1 MRGGTLPALQK
12 LLGHADLKMVLRYSH
27 LAPEY
32 LRQEIEKTERR
43 ASAPDSTQRD
53 VGAGYTRKTAV
64 ETIASLGAEGGTRTP
79 TPLRAHDP
87 ESCASANSATSA
99 RRASFIIPSRDG
111 QSSRGRRRPDDFHQP
126 PGAAR
131 VRDPRD
137 GRGRARAAR
146 DGGQVAA

>member
-12 LLGHADLKMVLRYSH
+12 ILGHADLKMTLRYSH

-43 ASAPDSTQRD
+43 ASAHDSTQRD
-53 VGAGYTRKTAV
+53 AGAGYTRKTAV
-64 ETIASLGAEGGTRTP
+64 ETIDSLGAEGGTRTP

-99 RRASFIIPSRDG
+99 RGKVFILRTAILKSRVPSRA
-111 QSSRGRRRPDDFHQP
+111 RR
-126 PGAAR
+126 
-131 VRDPRD
+131 
-137 GRGRARAAR
+137 
-146 DGGQVAA
+146 